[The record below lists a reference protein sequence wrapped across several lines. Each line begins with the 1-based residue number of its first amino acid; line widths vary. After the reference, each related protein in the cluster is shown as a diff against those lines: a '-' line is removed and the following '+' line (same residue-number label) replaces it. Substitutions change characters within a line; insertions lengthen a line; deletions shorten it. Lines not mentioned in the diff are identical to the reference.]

1 MVEGKCK
8 TFRLAGWILLFALV
22 IFGAQAFGIAVVE
35 AENNILTSKDG
46 LWQYEYFEEASG
58 ETVVAVDEYNGSD
71 RDLVIPEQID
81 GYVVRYIS
89 NPEGWGYNSNDN
101 NRFDSITISDSVIG
115 TLEAPFFIHSQ
126 NLKFVYVGKNYG
138 KNASYDGSILQIGGG
153 DIYDVHTR
161 EYRISSENEKFA
173 VLDGVLYTKDMTG
186 LSVYPS
192 LKEDNAFTV
201 PDGVRSI
208 ENYAINNQQYL
219 EKFVLSDGVEW
230 VDRECFKGSSI
241 KNIIIGSGLSGVGAG
256 GFYGMPALEMF
267 QVSEENPNYKSEKGM
282 LLTKDGSTLVQY
294 VAAGKK
300 EFAIPEGV
308 AVIGPYA
315 CYGMPYNEI
324 TIPDTV
330 VSLGNYAFNYCTK
343 AEMAYVPASVEK
355 IGISVFLGCASLKK
369 VTIDAPVA
377 MLNDGFDGCDAL
389 TEFTLPETVTS
400 ITDLLFIGKSLRT
413 VHLKSPKAPSISYT
427 MKEKELIEKCR
438 GIRIFVPEGAQ
449 GYDVLPWSRMN
460 VVYGDTVVVEQLM
473 LNPSSVVL
481 DVGETAAVQAV
492 VLPEDAM
499 VQDIVW
505 ETSDEGVASVDANGR
520 IKAISSGT
528 ARIKAAVGGI
538 STECMVVVR
547 GNQPILNFRV
557 ETSGG
562 TASSNYNA
570 QNYYNWSSPVKSYL
584 FEDEGNCL
592 TRVEFINGRLVYE
605 TYSIDGILKKSGSI
619 KNELP
624 LEGGFYVSGRNRFV
638 VYGQENSEES
648 SSVEV
653 MRIVKYG
660 QDWNRL
666 SSCSLYG
673 ANTLVPF
680 DGGSLRFAE
689 CGDTLYIRTSHTKYD
704 GHQANMQ
711 VAVDMPAMEITDT
724 YTLMGD
730 IEHGGYVAHSFNQ
743 FLQMDGEDLVTLDH
757 GDGLPRAAV
766 LIKYPGIQH
775 TTFMGAS
782 VEYIEA
788 LKFPGLMGNND
799 TGASLGGLELSEHY
813 YIFAGNN
820 ANDSNSSVR
829 NIFVNITNKDFLRN
843 QGKGMIYLTD
853 FKEGSDVTVSTPQ
866 LVKINEKTFLV
877 LWNETNASGTA
888 VHSQM
893 IDEDGNRVTKEQS
906 FHGSLS
912 DCHPIVHNGQVV
924 WYYTGTKGKDTA
936 PIFCRVP
943 VDGREA
949 KDNLLQGDK
958 EQAVKKLSQCKI
970 TLGKSSYTYNGK
982 PKMPSVTV
990 KDGTKVLAK
999 NIDYT
1004 IAYSNNVKA
1013 GTAKVTVKGKGDY
1026 KGTVTKN
1033 FTITIKKGT
1042 SHKIGSFQYKVT
1054 GTSTVSVAKVK
1065 DNKMTKAK
1073 VPKTVKIGG
1082 KTFKVTAIGSNAFK
1096 GNKKI
1101 TSIEIG
1107 DNVKVIGVSALEGCT
1122 KLSKAALGKGIT
1134 EIKENAF
1141 KNCKKLGTI
1150 GIKSIKLKKVGRNA
1164 LKGIKPTAKVKVP
1177 AKKLSA
1183 YKRLFRNK
1191 GQGNKVKI
1199 VK

>member
-1 MVEGKCK
+1 
-8 TFRLAGWILLFALV
+8 
-22 IFGAQAFGIAVVE
+22 
-35 AENNILTSKDG
+35 
-46 LWQYEYFEEASG
+46 
-58 ETVVAVDEYNGSD
+58 
-71 RDLVIPEQID
+71 
-81 GYVVRYIS
+81 
-89 NPEGWGYNSNDN
+89 
-101 NRFDSITISDSVIG
+101 
-115 TLEAPFFIHSQ
+115 
-126 NLKFVYVGKNYG
+126 
-138 KNASYDGSILQIGGG
+138 
-153 DIYDVHTR
+153 
-161 EYRISSENEKFA
+161 
-173 VLDGVLYTKDMTG
+173 
-186 LSVYPS
+186 
-192 LKEDNAFTV
+192 
-201 PDGVRSI
+201 
-208 ENYAINNQQYL
+208 
-219 EKFVLSDGVEW
+219 
-230 VDRECFKGSSI
+230 
-241 KNIIIGSGLSGVGAG
+241 
-256 GFYGMPALEMF
+256 
-267 QVSEENPNYKSEKGM
+267 
-282 LLTKDGSTLVQY
+282 
-294 VAAGKK
+294 
-300 EFAIPEGV
+300 
-308 AVIGPYA
+308 
-315 CYGMPYNEI
+315 
-324 TIPDTV
+324 
-330 VSLGNYAFNYCTK
+330 
-343 AEMAYVPASVEK
+343 
-355 IGISVFLGCASLKK
+355 
-369 VTIDAPVA
+369 
-377 MLNDGFDGCDAL
+377 
-389 TEFTLPETVTS
+389 
-400 ITDLLFIGKSLRT
+400 
-413 VHLKSPKAPSISYT
+413 
-427 MKEKELIEKCR
+427 
-438 GIRIFVPEGAQ
+438 
-449 GYDVLPWSRMN
+449 
-460 VVYGDTVVVEQLM
+460 
-473 LNPSSVVL
+473 
-481 DVGETAAVQAV
+481 
-492 VLPEDAM
+492 
-499 VQDIVW
+499 
-505 ETSDEGVASVDANGR
+505 
-520 IKAISSGT
+520 
-528 ARIKAAVGGI
+528 
-538 STECMVVVR
+538 
-547 GNQPILNFRV
+547 
-557 ETSGG
+557 
-562 TASSNYNA
+562 
-570 QNYYNWSSPVKSYL
+570 
-584 FEDEGNCL
+584 
-592 TRVEFINGRLVYE
+592 
-605 TYSIDGILKKSGSI
+605 
-619 KNELP
+619 
-624 LEGGFYVSGRNRFV
+624 
-638 VYGQENSEES
+638 
-648 SSVEV
+648 
-653 MRIVKYG
+653 
-660 QDWNRL
+660 
-666 SSCSLYG
+666 
-673 ANTLVPF
+673 
-680 DGGSLRFAE
+680 
-689 CGDTLYIRTSHTKYD
+689 
-704 GHQANMQ
+704 
-711 VAVDMPAMEITDT
+711 
-724 YTLMGD
+724 
-730 IEHGGYVAHSFNQ
+730 
-743 FLQMDGEDLVTLDH
+743 
-757 GDGLPRAAV
+757 
-766 LIKYPGIQH
+766 
-775 TTFMGAS
+775 MGAS

-924 WYYTGTKGKDTA
+924 WYYTGTKDKDTA

-949 KDNLLQGDK
+949 KDNLLEGDK
-958 EQAVKKLSQCKI
+958 GQAVKKLSQCKI